1 MEQAAEVAVVS
12 HDHSHAGEGRTQTD
26 LLEVRETE
34 RDLTYWHT
42 RPFVSPALRARIE
55 KAPIL
60 LVPQEGFRDYAGPVF
75 PVGTEEMFRRAQ
87 ENAPAGGPFEVCISD
102 EDYKELALHESLF
115 IVATIAIG
123 SLVVAPIVVN
133 IVSDFLKGKLF
144 SPAKEKTATAK
155 FTLIVSETSTKD
167 AKRRAIEMKYEGPVD
182 KLEPTFTARL
192 GELKRLQSDESDDKN
207 V

>member
-1 MEQAAEVAVVS
+1 MP
-12 HDHSHAGEGRTQTD
+12 TD

-34 RDLTYWHT
+34 RNLAYWYS
-42 RPFVSPALRARIE
+42 RPFVSPELRARIE

-87 ENAPAGGPFEVCISD
+87 EDTKAGGPFDVCISD

-115 IVATIAIG
+115 IVVTIAIG
-123 SLVVAPIVVN
+123 SLVGAPIVVN
-133 IVSDFLKGKLF
+133 IVSEYLKGKLL

-167 AKRRAIEMKYEGPVD
+167 AKHRAIEMKYEGPVD

-192 GELKRLQSDESDDKN
+192 AELMRLQGDESDTKDI
-207 V
+207 